1 MSDARTSGVFAGE
14 RPADELSAKARQLRD
29 NLEPISSNV
38 YFAPEVHAAFEELGF
53 GPGIA
58 EEGSLTLPD
67 LAAYYCS
74 RAGCMGQVPG
84 EVVVAA
90 FGVFNPALIIPEVER
105 GWSIAGRD
113 AILAARLRGATAS
126 LERMLGDQ
134 PAIGRATELL
144 RRAGE
149 AGPFGGRFLFAG
161 LRSLPWPDTPWGGL
175 WRAADIVREY
185 RGDSHIAAWTAA
197 GIDPV
202 EAGLLTEVYYGMPT
216 KRYHSGR
223 GWTAEDLDAGLERL
237 RARGVIEGDPVAFTE
252 AGRQLRESIE
262 VATDRQMAPVLAALG
277 DDHDELISILE
288 SWAGTIVGAQGF
300 PTAITQI
307 PSTWGRLAPA

>member
-1 MSDARTSGVFAGE
+1 MTETRTSGVFASE
-14 RPADELSAKARQLRD
+14 RPTDELSAKARQLRD
-29 NLEPISSNV
+29 NLEPIASNV
-38 YFAPEVHAAFEELGF
+38 YFAPEVHEAFQELGF
-53 GPGIA
+53 GPGTV
-58 EEGSLTLPD
+58 EDGSLTLPD

-90 FGVFNPALIIPEVER
+90 FGVFNQALIIPAVQR
-105 GWSIAGRD
+105 GWSIADRD
-113 AILAARLRGATAS
+113 SILAARLKGATAS

-134 PAIGRATELL
+134 PALTRATALL

-149 AGPFGGRFLFAG
+149 AGPFGGRFLFSG
-161 LRSLPWPDTPWGGL
+161 LRSLPWPDSAWGRL

-185 RGDSHIAAWTAA
+185 RGDSHIAAWTSA

-202 EAGLLTEVYYGMPT
+202 EAGLLTEIYYGMPS

-223 GWTAEDLDAGLERL
+223 GWTAQDLDDGLERL
-237 RARGVIEGDPVAFTE
+237 RSRGVVQGDPVEFTP
-252 AGRQLRESIE
+252 AGRELRESIE

-277 DDHDELISILE
+277 DDYDELISILG
-288 SWAGTIVGAQGF
+288 SWAATIVQAQGF

-307 PSTWGRLAPA
+307 PATWGRLAPV